1 MSKPQRTNDQLF
13 AQFLADV
20 YVLAWQQYQKYEKN
34 MSKAWLFQSGKFL
47 SHIKCECVG
56 RALKERYEH
65 RYKDC
70 LFFAPVKA
78 AENSGFQLVNVES
91 TYVYVSSRKSG
102 NDRSPWRLSILKSEI
117 LEGETI
123 SAVADA
129 LPDLAAAF
137 DFELAAKA
145 TNAELIQ
152 QAIPKRDDPRTTTM
166 HMPAWDEDD
175 QTWNVR
181 EVKRRVAT

>member
-1 MSKPQRTNDQLF
+1 MQKPRKTNDQLF
-13 AQFLADV
+13 VQFLSDI

-34 MSKAWLFQSGKFL
+34 MSKAWMFQSSKFL
-47 SHIKCECVG
+47 SHIQRECVG
-56 RALKERYEH
+56 RALKERYDNK
-65 RYKDC
+65 YKDC
-70 LFFAPVKA
+70 LFFVPVRT
-78 AENSGFQLVNVES
+78 AENSGFKLVNVES
-91 TYVYVSSRKSG
+91 TYVYVPTHKSG

-123 SAVADA
+123 SAVADM
-129 LPDLAAAF
+129 LPELTAAF

-152 QAIPKRDDPRTTTM
+152 QAIPQRSDPRTTTM
-166 HMPAWDEDD
+166 HMPVWDEEDR
-175 QTWNVR
+175 TWSMH